1 MAIVWLHQNM
11 VLLESLPF
19 HLFHTVLKK
28 KNFSNILNQHFQY
41 EKPVDH
47 VKYCH
52 VKQTLPQENVLASH
66 PSLSYSAGIFS

>member
-1 MAIVWLHQNM
+1 MAILWLHQNM

-28 KNFSNILNQHFQY
+28 KFSNILNQHFQY

-47 VKYCH
+47 AKYNINI
-52 VKQTLPQENVLASH
+52 VIVNYYL
-66 PSLSYSAGIFS
+66 